1 MDRTTTGTI
10 RVVLAIGQPL
20 FGDAVERVI
29 RQCSTFQLVGHA
41 EDGGTALELLRDLEP
56 DVAVLGPSLDGLDR
70 HRLQRLVGIEG
81 LATRLLYVGDDVDQA
96 GTYDL
101 IEEGAAGFL
110 TKSTSPEQLREAI
123 LAVAAGRDF
132 LCSEMLA
139 AVTSE
144 IRLRKSDDRPIL
156 SPREREILDRIAA
169 GESVPTIA
177 RAIHLSV
184 STVKTHVHHLYEK
197 LDVSDRAAAVAV
209 AMRRG
214 LIA

>member
-156 SPREREILDRIAA
+156 SPLEREILDRIAA